1 MACVAPR
8 SHGGDAGGSPTRRPT
23 RPMSGR
29 DRKLPGGGSTSRR
42 SANSTFGSDVMTRD
56 EITQLLRQEQQENEL
71 YKKQAEEAQQRAY
84 LAALKA
90 DAAYSGIVNFQS
102 LLGQFFTHYN
112 PHMSQNP
119 QHDLNTHNFEDEEG
133 DQESAKEEVEAKD
146 EE

>member
-1 MACVAPR
+1 
-8 SHGGDAGGSPTRRPT
+8 
-23 RPMSGR
+23 
-29 DRKLPGGGSTSRR
+29 
-42 SANSTFGSDVMTRD
+42 MTRD

-102 LLGQFFTHYN
+102 LLGQFFTNYN

-133 DQESAKEEVEAKD
+133 DQESAKEEVEAED

>member
-1 MACVAPR
+1 MAYVAPR
-8 SHGGDAGGSPTRRPT
+8 SHGGDAGGSLTRRPT

-71 YKKQAEEAQQRAY
+71 YKKQAEEAQQQAY

-102 LLGQFFTHYN
+102 LLGQFLPTII
-112 PHMSQNP
+112 P
-119 QHDLNTHNFEDEEG
+119 T
-133 DQESAKEEVEAKD
+133 
-146 EE
+146 